1 MTKVEIIALAER
13 WQAKADR
20 AMERYQEDS
29 QSRRIYGEGGRARR
43 WQHGKAPA
51 QSRPAC

>member
-20 AMERYQEDS
+20 AMERYQEDGCWNYS
-29 QSRRIYGEGGRARR
+29 WKGTPCKPRTTAKILKKCKEWQS
-43 WQHGKAPA
+43 
-51 QSRPAC
+51 

>member
-20 AMERYQEDS
+20 AMERYQEDGLP
-29 QSRRIYGEGGRARR
+29 RHNRER
-43 WQHGKAPA
+43 
-51 QSRPAC
+51 